1 MGEQAANQGGAVEQ
15 ARDGTAPEPK
25 LHLNSFELQ
34 VVPITAQSRPF
45 LHELTVSVLWPHRD
59 SDLDF
64 LIRQGR
70 GYLALDEIGRP
81 VGSAMYFPIGGN
93 FALLGMMVTQ
103 PRLQARGGGRFL
115 LRRILHDCAG
125 LDLRLNATRSG
136 YRLYRDEGF
145 IDVGKVWQHQGMV
158 GYVPPVDPLP
168 GVEIRAITAEDRVAI
183 GDMDAHAFGADRLN
197 VLGALMGVATG
208 MIALRDGQPC
218 GFGLVRRFG
227 KGQVIGPL
235 VAESEQIAIAITAP
249 LLAQARGSFVRIDT
263 PCHGNDLRSFLT
275 AAGLIQFDTVTEMRI
290 GPHRRADAGMMTF
303 ALAAHSL
310 G

>member
-1 MGEQAANQGGAVEQ
+1 MDEHAGNQGSAAEQ
-15 ARDGTAPEPK
+15 ARDGGSSEPT
-25 LHLNSFELQ
+25 LQLNNFEVQ
-34 VVPITAQSRPF
+34 VVPIAAQSRPF

-59 SDLDF
+59 GDLDF

-81 VGSAMYFPIGGN
+81 VGSAMHFPMGDD

-103 PRLQARGGGRFL
+103 PRLQSRGGGRFL
-115 LRRILHDCAG
+115 LRRILRDCAG
-125 LDLRLNATRSG
+125 RDLRLNATRSG
-136 YRLYRDEGF
+136 YRLYREEGF
-145 IDVGKVWQHQGMV
+145 IDVGKVWQHQGVV
-158 GYVPPVDPLP
+158 GHVPPLDPLP
-168 GVEIRAITAEDRVAI
+168 GVDIRAITARDHAAI
-183 GDMDAHAFGADRLN
+183 EGMDAHAFGADRRD
-197 VLGALMGVATG
+197 VLAALMGVGTG
-208 MIALRDGQPC
+208 LIALRDGQPC
-218 GFGLVRRFG
+218 GFALVRRFG

-249 LLAQARGSFVRIDT
+249 LLARAQGSFVRIDT
-263 PCHGNDLRSFLT
+263 PCHGNDLRSFLVS
-275 AAGLIQFDTVTEMRI
+275 AGMIQFDTVTEMRI